1 MLIVFLIFLFSVVS
15 VYSYIDLPK
24 KYGTISVVLTFM
36 TFYYFFIF
44 CNKSPKI
51 PSFNSLKKIS
61 NVDRILGG
69 YDTDMK
75 ISIADYYTQSVI
87 KKDSIFVIP
96 SIVADEL
103 GCNDRN
109 LNRFNLN
116 RTFYFEINKTRKN
129 DIKLPHGTIWGI
141 YDGKSDPTKKLKQSH
156 NSFISGYY
164 WNYLLVIPIVFS
176 FWHKRKKY
184 IIKNILA
191 ILLLVSAELLRL
203 YYFMY

>member
-1 MLIVFLIFLFSVVS
+1 MLYVFLILLLLLVS
-15 VYSYIDLPK
+15 VYLYIDLPK
-24 KYGTISVVLTFM
+24 NYGIIFMILTFM
-36 TFYYFFIF
+36 TFLILNLLCDKF
-44 CNKSPKI
+44 PKI

-75 ISIADYYTQSVI
+75 LQIADYYTQSVI
-87 KKDSIFVIP
+87 KNDSIFVIP

-103 GCNDRN
+103 GCDDKN

-116 RTFYFEINKTRKN
+116 RTFYFEINKNRNN

-164 WNYLLVIPIVFS
+164 WNYILVIPILFS
-176 FWHKRKKY
+176 LFHKRKKY
-184 IIKNILA
+184 IIKNLLA